1 MVDIPWYTELQT
13 MGFST
18 PTFRDHEAKA
28 TRDRL
33 GKPVPRRLVVVAAL
47 RSETPALWDPLG
59 IKCGHGQFLING
71 GGTGWYMEKKNE
83 KNIYI

>member
-1 MVDIPWYTELQT
+1 MDHYGSLYHDIANYKAW
-13 MGFST
+13 GFST

-71 GGTGWYMEKKNE
+71 GGTGWYMEKT
-83 KNIYI
+83 